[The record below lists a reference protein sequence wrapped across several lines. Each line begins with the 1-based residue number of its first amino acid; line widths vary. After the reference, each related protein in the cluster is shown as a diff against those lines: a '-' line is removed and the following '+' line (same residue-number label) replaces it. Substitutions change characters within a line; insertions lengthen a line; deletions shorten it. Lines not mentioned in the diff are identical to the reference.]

1 MASVNNK
8 RERDQIEIIIIIK
21 KNFIGRMLLVCG
33 RSIKQ
38 TMKTKVIL
46 RIPLT
51 DNILESVND
60 ASICC
65 SSSNEGFP

>member
-1 MASVNNK
+1 MACVNNK
-8 RERDQIEIIIIIK
+8 RERSNRNNNNN
-21 KNFIGRMLLVCG
+21 KNFIGRMLSVCG

-51 DNILESVND
+51 DNILEPVND
-60 ASICC
+60 ASSYC
-65 SSSNEGFP
+65 SSSNEEFP

>member
-1 MASVNNK
+1 
-8 RERDQIEIIIIIK
+8 
-21 KNFIGRMLLVCG
+21 MLLVCG

-51 DNILESVND
+51 DNILEPETMLRVIVRVRTRGLHDVFRSLFWLNV
-60 ASICC
+60 I
-65 SSSNEGFP
+65 FH